1 MGCKRSPGCTRVT
14 EGPSWCNS
22 DVWCDRYGGGQV
34 WVLGTG
40 VVRKKSIGGVG
51 GVQEEAVCYLT
62 EAQDWEEPT
71 LEWIGLGWI
80 LF

>member
-1 MGCKRSPGCTRVT
+1 MQEEPRLHQGNRRSQL
-14 EGPSWCNS
+14 CNS

-40 VVRKKSIGGVG
+40 VVTKKGIKVEG

-62 EAQDWEEPT
+62 EAQDWEELT